1 MNSTTA
7 GNLKLATKLVENYTN
22 ILIYKL
28 YKYARCKCGYL
39 TSIWSPDR
47 STLKHSPTH
56 FGLCFFMGKF
66 ETDTKAY
73 LRESIYWLKA
83 HRVMNGSAAI
93 VHIFD

>member
-1 MNSTTA
+1 MNITTVA
-7 GNLKLATKLVENYTN
+7 NLKLATRLVEKYTS

-39 TSIWSPDR
+39 TLIWSPDR

-66 ETDTKAY
+66 ETGTKAY

-83 HRVMNGSAAI
+83 HRVMTGSAAI